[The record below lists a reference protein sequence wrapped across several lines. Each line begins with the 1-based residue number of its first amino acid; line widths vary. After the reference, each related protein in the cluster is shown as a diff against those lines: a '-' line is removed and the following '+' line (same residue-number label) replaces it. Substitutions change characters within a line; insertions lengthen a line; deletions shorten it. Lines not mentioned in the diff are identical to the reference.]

1 MQPPP
6 PEIVLF
12 AGPNGAGKST
22 FARFALPEAMPFVNA
37 DEIAKMLPADFSGNA
52 ELEAGRLL
60 IERVNHLSAHRKS
73 FALETTL
80 ASRSLGPRIASL
92 QKNGYKFRL
101 LFLWLPH
108 ADLARARVAARVR
121 RGGHAIPD
129 ATIRRRFEAGL
140 RNFFTMY
147 QPLADEW
154 FLFDN
159 TIFATPRPVAHGGL
173 GEETIADD
181 AELWEQIK
189 QQGGR
194 RL

>member
-1 MQPPP
+1 MNEQP

-37 DEIAKMLPADFSGNA
+37 DEIAKTLPASSANP

-60 IERVNHLSAHRKS
+60 LERINDLSQSRKS

-80 ASRSLGPRIASL
+80 ASRSLAPRITQM
-92 QKNGYKFRL
+92 QKVGYQFRL
-101 LFLWLPH
+101 LFLWLPS

-121 RGGHAIPD
+121 RGGHDIPT
-129 ATIRRRFEAGL
+129 ATIDRRFEAGL
-140 RNFFTMY
+140 RNFFALY

-154 FLFDN
+154 FVFDN
-159 TIFATPRPVAHGGL
+159 TQIALPRL
-173 GEETIADD
+173 IAR
-181 AELWEQIK
+181 
-189 QQGGR
+189 GGR
-194 RL
+194 QKETTVNDADLWARVEKQGNHNV

>member
-1 MQPPP
+1 MSS

-37 DEIAKMLPADFSGNA
+37 DEIAKTLPEGFTGNP
-52 ELEAGRLL
+52 EIEAGRLL
-60 IERVNHLSAHRKS
+60 VARVEQLTAQQKS

-80 ASRSLGPRIASL
+80 ASRSLAPRIAAL
-92 QKNGYKFRL
+92 QKAGYQFRL
-101 LFLWLPH
+101 LFLWLPS

-129 ATIRRRFEAGL
+129 ATIARRFESGL
-140 RNFFTMY
+140 QNFFTLY
-147 QPLADEW
+147 QPLANEW

-159 TIFATPRPVAHGGL
+159 TVLSAPRAVAHGGIN
-173 GEETIADD
+173 EETVTDNAK
-181 AELWEQIK
+181 LWELIK
-189 QQGGR
+189 AMGTKP
-194 RL
+194 

>member
-1 MQPPP
+1 MQSS

-37 DEIAKMLPADFSGNA
+37 DEIAKTLPEGFTGNP

-60 IERVNHLSAHRKS
+60 IARVEHLTAQRQS

-80 ASRSLGPRIASL
+80 ASRSLAPRIVAL
-92 QKNGYKFRL
+92 QKMGYQFRL
-101 LFLWLPH
+101 LFLWLPS

-129 ATIRRRFEAGL
+129 ATIARRYEAGL
-140 RNFFTMY
+140 QNLVTLY
-147 QPLADEW
+147 QPLADHW
-154 FLFDN
+154 FVFDN
-159 TIFATPRPVAHGGL
+159 TRFCTPPQLVARGGRQI
-173 GEETIADD
+173 ETVVRHFPAWAHI
-181 AELWEQIK
+181 QK
-189 QQGGR
+189 QGGV
-194 RL
+194 